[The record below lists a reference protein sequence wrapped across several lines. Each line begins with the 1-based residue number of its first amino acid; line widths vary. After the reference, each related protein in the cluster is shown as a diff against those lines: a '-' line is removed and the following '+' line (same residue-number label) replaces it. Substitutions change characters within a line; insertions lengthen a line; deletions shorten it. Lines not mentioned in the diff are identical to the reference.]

1 LTYDKVYFWRTATN
15 RFFVNPTIVSTFAPK
30 PPKGRQKQIK
40 TSSMSQ
46 ISIESLEKAL
56 TRIDGLSEDALDKKI
71 EELTLN
77 QENLLNYILQA
88 GLEYENDDLNMYS
101 IYYFAVA
108 LEAFNEEG
116 LKLKE
121 ISEDDIDN
129 FQEPFLLAL
138 DAIYEQED
146 YTPMQD
152 LIEQHHIAQFMMA
165 EIEAVDEDGEELDEE
180 TKTQL
185 FIVSSGMIG
194 LLNAAVIR

>member
-1 LTYDKVYFWRTATN
+1 
-15 RFFVNPTIVSTFAPK
+15 
-30 PPKGRQKQIK
+30 
-40 TSSMSQ
+40 MSQ